1 MVGEN
6 ISHFRITAEIGK
18 GGMGVVYQAE
28 DTQLGRTV
36 ALKFLPPHLTSDPDA
51 KSRFITEAR
60 TASALD
66 HPALCTIHE
75 IGETDDGQLFIA
87 MGYYEGETLKERL
100 QRETLDVK
108 SALDIVRRLAE
119 GLAEAHSR
127 DIVHRDV
134 KPANIFL
141 CANGQV
147 KLLDFGVAKLVGGTG
162 LTQAGQIIGTAAYM
176 SPEQATGDP
185 IDHRVDIWALGVVL
199 REMITGR
206 SPFEAE
212 FVQSSMYLI
221 MQQVPEP
228 LAGDYKDVTPELDRV
243 MARMLAKKADER
255 YQRLEH
261 FLADLDAVL
270 EGGVPA
276 GSGKGLRLSLRKSV
290 TVTAILLALGGAAWM
305 VFGPDDSPPT
315 SVKSVAVLPCVDRE
329 ETAETSWFS
338 EGVTDDLIMK
348 LAGLGSLRV
357 INPMSVQE
365 YKDTDK
371 PLARIAE
378 ELHVDLLLRSTVAQ
392 NGDSLRFS
400 AQLIAPKTGE
410 IVWANNYEQGIRDIS
425 RLWGTVAAE
434 IAAATKTDLTLEE
447 TSRVARTRPVD
458 PQAYRAYQQGRQAWK
473 LSSKK
478 SLLTAIEEFEAAVA
492 IDPDFALGFTGLAD
506 AHASFGQPAVHMGTG
521 TYADLLTI
529 YDRHMELAGE
539 AVEQALKIDP
549 NLPEAHA
556 TRGFLLRWTDPVQ
569 AEREFEI
576 ALAAKPSIASAHY
589 YFWGLLSA
597 HGRLDEAWEHSDMA
611 ISLEPTVIR
620 FKFSKTGQ
628 IEKQYGLVEAEKFL
642 ESLTSSSPSIQ
653 GSILSNR
660 AWILLTLKRYD
671 EARACLKGYAELRG
685 ISPDPAL
692 ISVDYVEG
700 KITREEFAPVA
711 EHIARYFGPAYAA
724 GFFAAGGDF
733 DSAIKYLEM
742 SYAMGDFILVQ
753 LIAQGF
759 PLLRPLYGDARF
771 LDLLDR
777 FGLPPPAE
785 LPS

>member
-6 ISHFRITAEIGK
+6 VSHFRINAEIGR

-108 SALDIVRRLAE
+108 SAVDIVRRLAE

-162 LTQAGQIIGTAAYM
+162 LTQSGQIIGTAAYM
-176 SPEQATGDP
+176 SPEQAAGDP

-212 FVQSSMYLI
+212 FIQSCIYLI
-221 MQQVPEP
+221 MQQDPEP

-261 FLADLDAVL
+261 FLSDLDTVL
-270 EGGVPA
+270 GGGTPA
-276 GSGKGLRLSLRKSV
+276 DSGQGLRFSLRKSV
-290 TVTAILLALGGAAWM
+290 IFAAILVVLGGAAWM
-305 VFGPDDSPPT
+305 VFGPEGSPP
-315 SVKSVAVLPCVDRE
+315 SSRKSVAVLPCVDRE
-329 ETAETSWFS
+329 ETAETTWFS

-365 YKDTDK
+365 YKGTDK
-371 PLARIAE
+371 SLARIAE
-378 ELHVDLLLRSTVAQ
+378 ELDVDLLLRSTISQ

-400 AQLIAPKTGE
+400 AQLIAPETGE

-425 RLWGTVAAE
+425 RLWATVAAE
-434 IAAATKTDLTLEE
+434 IAAATKSDMTEE
-447 TSRVARTRPVD
+447 ATARLARTRPVD
-458 PQAYRAYQQGRQAWK
+458 PEAYRAYQKGRQAWK
-473 LSSKK
+473 LAGKK
-478 SLLTAIEEFEAAVA
+478 DLLVAIEEFEAAVA
-492 IDPDFALGFTGLAD
+492 IDPEFALGFTGLAD
-506 AHASFGQPAVHMGTG
+506 AHASFGATPVHLGTG
-521 TYADLLTI
+521 AYADLLTI
-529 YDRHMELAGE
+529 YDRHMELAWE
-539 AVEQALKIDP
+539 AVERALEIDP
-549 NLPEAHA
+549 DLPEAHA
-556 TRGFLLRWTDPVQ
+556 TRGFLLRWTDPLQ

-576 ALAAKPSIASAHY
+576 ALAAKPSMASAHY
-589 YFWGLLSA
+589 YFAGLLEV
-597 HGRLDEAWEHSDMA
+597 HGRLEEAWEHAEMA
-611 ISLEPTVIR
+611 TSLEPTVIR
-620 FKFSKTGQ
+620 FKFIKKGRLGDQLS
-628 IEKQYGLVEAEKFL
+628 LVEYEKRL
-642 ESLTSSSPSIQ
+642 ESLTSPVPSIQ
-653 GSILSNR
+653 GSAVSNR
-660 AWILLTLKRYD
+660 AWVLMTLKRYD
-671 EARACLKGYAELRG
+671 EARDCLREYARLMEL
-685 ISPDPAL
+685 SPDPGL
-692 ISVDYVEG
+692 ISIDFVEG
-700 KITREEFAPVA
+700 KITPEEYAPVA
-711 EHIARYFGPAYAA
+711 ENIARYFGPLYPAGFYAA
-724 GFFAAGGDF
+724 RGDL

-742 SYAMGDFILVQ
+742 SYTMGDYILYQLVTRFI
-753 LIAQGF
+753 
-759 PLLRPLYGDARF
+759 LLRPLYQDARF

-777 FGLPPPAE
+777 LGLPPPAVV
-785 LPS
+785 PS